1 MIKFIRI
8 FLILAL
14 YANPLAAQFLSV
26 EPNSL
31 CEDFF
36 LMSVDDA
43 KNQQLQGLVLRN
55 KSGNEFSKDKPY
67 AIDQF
72 VHYQL
77 AENDT
82 SNSLVPSIALL
93 RWRKGNNAI
102 LINPTLDLA
111 VANYGSGFLQQNGRG
126 VSLRTHL
133 FGKISGF
140 AFAEENQ
147 TYLTDYANDFRNT
160 LGVIPGVGFWKNFKE
175 GGSDYFRSS
184 GYLAGN
190 VFEDQSSGSYTHLTF
205 GHFNQKFG
213 KGIRSLFLG
222 ANGPSNLGLRL
233 VTNLN
238 GFITYTNY
246 FGQMNG
252 FTPLVGNV
260 LLPKKYIASHRLGM
274 NLGAMKQWG
283 IGLFE
288 SVIHSRNNGAGGFDI
303 DYLNPII
310 FYRSVESNLGSAD
323 NALVGLDLNYN
334 SKYGEFYG
342 QLIID
347 EFKVSELR
355 KNWWANKYGYQ
366 LGYRHIRSLNR
377 SYGHIA
383 QVELNQVRPYTYS
396 HYNPLNAYSHY
407 NQGLAHPYGANL
419 REITGKYVAVFPKL
433 SNTWLEVNAMFL
445 TQGLDTFMGSSN
457 MGSNFRLSNDTR
469 VRDYDVTMFQG
480 NKNVT
485 TSLSISVGKMISHQ
499 FSLNLGYQYRDESLV
514 ARKRNYLT
522 AGVKYQIHGTRSIL

>member
-1 MIKFIRI
+1 MIKFILTSLIIVI
-8 FLILAL
+8 FAR
-14 YANPLAAQFLSV
+14 PLDAQFLGV

-36 LMSVDDA
+36 LMSVEDA
-43 KNQQLQGLVLRN
+43 KHQQLQGLVLRN
-55 KSGNEFSKDKPY
+55 KTGNKFSKVKPY
-67 AIDQF
+67 AVDQF
-72 VHYQL
+72 VNYQV

-82 SNSLVPSIALL
+82 HNSLVSSIALL
-93 RWRKGNNAI
+93 RWRKGNNTV

-111 VANYGSGFLQQNGRG
+111 MANYGNGFFQRNGRG

-133 FGKISGF
+133 FGKLSAF
-140 AFAEENQ
+140 AFVEENQ
-147 TYLTDYANDFRNT
+147 TYLTDYTNDFRDSY
-160 LGVIPGVGFWKNFKE
+160 GVIPGVGFWKNFKN
-175 GGSDYFRSS
+175 GGSDYFRTS

-190 VFEDQSSGSYTHLTF
+190 VFEDKSSSSYTHLTF

-233 VTNLN
+233 VTNLS

-252 FTPLVGNV
+252 FTPLLGNT
-260 LLPKKYIASHRLGM
+260 LLPKKYIASHRLGI
-274 NLGAMKQWG
+274 NIGSKKQWG

-288 SVIHSRNNGAGGFDI
+288 SVIHSRNNGEGGFDI

-334 SKYGEFYG
+334 SKYGELYG

-347 EFKVSELR
+347 EFKFSELG

-366 LGYRHIRSLNR
+366 LGYRHVKPLNN

-396 HYNPLNAYSHY
+396 HYNPLNSFSHY
-407 NQGLAHPYGANL
+407 NQALAHPYGANL
-419 REITGKYVAVFPKL
+419 REITAKYVAVFPKL

-445 TQGLDTFMGSSN
+445 TQGLDTFKGYSN
-457 MGSNFRLSNDTR
+457 MGSNLRLSNDTR
-469 VRDYDVTMFQG
+469 VKDYDVTLFQG
-480 NKNVT
+480 KKNVT
-485 TSLSISVGKMISHQ
+485 TSLSISVGKMIFHR
-499 FSLNLGYQYRDESLV
+499 FSLKLGYQYRDESLV

-522 AGVKYQIHGTRSIL
+522 AGVKYQIDGTRAIL